1 MENLSLS
8 LKQLHLKAGSLKME
22 IDRISNEIKDIQEE
36 IFKREQNFPKVGDRY
51 KAVELNRTY
60 VVAKVLCKYCLVN
73 IDSGRVWGYTSESLS
88 DLQEVIHT
96 NPDFIKVK

>member
-8 LKQLHLKAGSLKME
+8 PKQLHLKAESLKME

-51 KAVELNRTY
+51 KDVELNRTY
-60 VVAKVLCKYCLVN
+60 VVTKVLYHYCLVN
-73 IDSGRVWGYTSESLS
+73 IDSGGLWRYECKSLT
-88 DLQEVIHT
+88 DLQEMIHA
-96 NPDFIKVK
+96 NPNFVMVK